1 MSKYELTESQSRYQP
16 GSSDQVL
23 LNNLGITDPADM
35 DDAELAL
42 LEKLYQQVLLDQ
54 PLPSVLSSD
63 LIKTWHRQWLGAI
76 YPWAGEERSVNLS
89 KGDFHFAAASQIP
102 SLLHK
107 LDQDYLSQL
116 TPCTELADEALIQAI
131 SVVHVEFILIHPFRE
146 GNGRIARLIAD
157 VMASQAGYGTL
168 DYTPWDENKADYFAA
183 IQAGL
188 AMDYEPMMHWVEQ
201 AFNAK

>member
-1 MSKYELTESQSRYQP
+1 MGKYELTESQARYQP
-16 GSSDQVL
+16 GSNDQVL
-23 LNNLGITDPADM
+23 ANKLGITDPADM
-35 DDAELAL
+35 DEAELAL

-54 PLPSVLSSD
+54 PLPGVLSSQ

-76 YPWAGEERSVNLS
+76 YLWAGEERSVNLS
-89 KGDFHFAAASQIP
+89 KGAFHFAAAAQIP

-107 LDQDYLSQL
+107 LDQDYLSQH
-116 TPCTELADEALIQAI
+116 TPCTDLADEALIQAI
-131 SVVHVEFILIHPFRE
+131 AEVHVEFILIHPFRE

-168 DYTPWDENKADYFAA
+168 DYSPWDENKPDYFAA

-188 AMDYEPMMHWVEQ
+188 DMDYEPMMHWVEQ
-201 AFNAK
+201 AFNAQ